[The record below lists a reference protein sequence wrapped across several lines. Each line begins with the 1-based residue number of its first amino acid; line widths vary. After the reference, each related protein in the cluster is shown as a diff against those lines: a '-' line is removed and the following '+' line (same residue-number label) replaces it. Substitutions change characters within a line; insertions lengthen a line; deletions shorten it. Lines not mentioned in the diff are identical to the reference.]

1 MREFRKSIRTAVPSA
16 LELCARTSDVAA
28 PLNCPTGKGT
38 MLPGTHHER
47 LKMIRLATT
56 LLVGILPL
64 GGLVA
69 ATAGPDAAND
79 LVARFTTPPASA
91 RPWVYWMWIDG
102 NMTREGITADLEA
115 MQRAGIGGVL
125 IMEVT
130 TGAPAGP
137 VAFGGPAWRELFK
150 HTVAEAGRL
159 GLEVNMNN
167 DAGWCGSGGPWI
179 TPEHAMQKI
188 VWTETTAEGPQ
199 PFQARLPQPATIAG
213 YYRDIAVLAFP
224 TPPADADPKT
234 RFRIERL
241 KDKVGMARKP
251 IAAPAHFASVPA
263 EVVVAGDRIIDGQD
277 PADDQSI
284 FSGFNN
290 DNSRSTEP
298 GYGPPL
304 QDMPG
309 YTNEGIW
316 GSAHAVGFNMAFCDG
331 SVRG

>member
-1 MREFRKSIRTAVPSA
+1 
-16 LELCARTSDVAA
+16 
-28 PLNCPTGKGT
+28 
-38 MLPGTHHER
+38 
-47 LKMIRLATT
+47 MIRLATT
-56 LLVGILPL
+56 LLVEMLPL

-69 ATAGPDAAND
+69 AA
-79 LVARFTTPPASA
+79 A
-91 RPWVYWMWIDG
+91 RPGCGERPGCPVHDASGLGEAVGLFDVDRWQHDPRG
-102 NMTREGITADLEA
+102 HHGHLEA

-331 SVRG
+331 SVRWMNYSIDSTTHRFLGNRHDGFAIDGKKF